1 MAGSGPGQ
9 RGRAKP
15 AAGVGPKPAAGPD
28 PGACIPHSVRGAGA
42 RPLPWP
48 AQGESP
54 WPGQGRGVVP
64 AASKAVGRTPTDL
77 EIAVG
82 IWYFQS

>member
-1 MAGSGPGQ
+1 M
-9 RGRAKP
+9 
-15 AAGVGPKPAAGPD
+15 
-28 PGACIPHSVRGAGA
+28 RGAGA

-64 AASKAVGRTPTDL
+64 AASKAAGRTPTDL